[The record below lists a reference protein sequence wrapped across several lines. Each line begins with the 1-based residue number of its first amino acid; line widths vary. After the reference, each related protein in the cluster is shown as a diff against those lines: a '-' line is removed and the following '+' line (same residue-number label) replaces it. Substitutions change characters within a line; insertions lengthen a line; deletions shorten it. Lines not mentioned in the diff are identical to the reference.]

1 MKQIYTIL
9 CVCFLSLGQAY
20 GQLNFDGINDG
31 INLSFNALLPI
42 WNSPRTIEA
51 RIRTTSSSGGGAILT
66 LGNPIFSN
74 GRFALYETGG
84 NLNFVG
90 ENNDFN
96 TNRPINDGVW
106 HHVAAT
112 FDGAILKIYL
122 DGALVG
128 SKSTNFDTMPLEF
141 SIGYRGAYN
150 PSEYFN
156 GDIEEVRVWNVA
168 RTQAQINDF
177 KNNRLILPQTGLISY
192 YKFNQGIPNGANL
205 SETTLRDELGAN
217 NGTLVN
223 FALIGNSSN
232 WIGGSSFLSVV
243 TAKDNLALK
252 VLPNPATSQINI
264 TGLKQKENFVIFDST
279 GKVVKT
285 GFVSSDDKIEVSNLS
300 KGVYFVKIKNNNL
313 KFLKL

>member
-66 LGNPIFSN
+66 LGNPIISN
-74 GRFALYETGG
+74 DRFALYEKGG

-168 RTQAQINDF
+168 RTQTEINDF

-223 FALIGNSSN
+223 FALTGNSSN
-232 WIGGSSFLSVV
+232 WIGGSSVLSVV
-243 TAKDNLALK
+243 TSKDNLALK

-300 KGVYFVKIKNNNL
+300 KGVYYVKIKNNNL
-313 KFLKL
+313 KFLKM

>member
-31 INLSFNALLPI
+31 INLSINALPI

-66 LGNPIFSN
+66 LGNPIISN
-74 GRFALYETGG
+74 DRFALYEKGG

-90 ENNDFN
+90 ENIDFN
-96 TNRPINDGVW
+96 TNRPINDGMW

-112 FDGAILKIYL
+112 FDGTILNIYFE
-122 DGALVG
+122 GVLVG
-128 SKSTNFDTMPLEF
+128 FMLTSFTTMPFEF
-141 SIGYRGAYN
+141 SIGYRGANN

-177 KNNRLILPQTGLISY
+177 KNNRLILPQIGLVSY

-223 FALIGNSSN
+223 FALTGNSSN
-232 WIGGSSFLSVV
+232 WIGGSSVLSVV
-243 TAKDNLALK
+243 TSKDNLALK

-300 KGVYFVKIKNNNL
+300 KGVYYVKIKNNNL
-313 KFLKL
+313 KFLKM

>member
-31 INLSFNALLPI
+31 INLSINSLPI
-42 WNSPRTIEA
+42 GNSPRTIEA

-66 LGNPIFSN
+66 FGDPRVGN
-74 GRFALYETGG
+74 GRFALYQSGG
-84 NLNFVG
+84 NLYFVG
-90 ENNDFN
+90 EYNDFD
-96 TNRPINDGVW
+96 TNMPINDGLW

-112 FDGAILKIYL
+112 FDTTTLKIYL

-128 SKSTNFDTMPLEF
+128 SKSTNFDTMLFEF
-141 SIGYRGAYN
+141 SIGYRGAN
-150 PSEYFN
+150 SPSEYFN

-168 RTQAQINDF
+168 RTQTEINDF

-192 YKFNQGIPNGANL
+192 YKFNQGTPNGANL
-205 SETTLRDELGAN
+205 SETTLHDELGAN

-232 WIGGSSFLSVV
+232 WIGGSSVLSVV

-300 KGVYFVKIKNNNL
+300 KGVYFMKIKNNNL

>member
-168 RTQAQINDF
+168 RTQTEINDF

-223 FALIGNSSN
+223 FALTGNSSN
-232 WIGGSSFLSVV
+232 WIGGSSVLSVV
-243 TAKDNLALK
+243 TSKDNLALK

-264 TGLKQKENFVIFDST
+264 TGLKQKEN
-279 GKVVKT
+279 
-285 GFVSSDDKIEVSNLS
+285 L
-300 KGVYFVKIKNNNL
+300 
-313 KFLKL
+313 